1 MLICILKQNSYVV
14 CEIAFTKI
22 TYHGPVKSCF
32 WWKMFQLGNTIPT
45 PCLGSF
51 KQSINIYT
59 TEITFVGIHLILF
72 DLMSVLFFRICINYL
87 SVWEKSLC
95 LNTMLFHLSV
105 FIRFCTIRACSWHQ
119 IDGGL
124 RGFNTKHEAAYA
136 HGQLHFTVFTSA
148 LSTCKGT

>member
-1 MLICILKQNSYVV
+1 MLICILKQGSYVV

-59 TEITFVGIHLILF
+59 TEITFVDIPLILF
-72 DLMSVLFFRICINYL
+72 DLTSVIFVRICINKAL
-87 SVWEKSLC
+87 EKNHYALMLCHFIFQCLFYVFYSL
-95 LNTMLFHLSV
+95 
-105 FIRFCTIRACSWHQ
+105 I
-119 IDGGL
+119 
-124 RGFNTKHEAAYA
+124 FNCAMFSI
-136 HGQLHFTVFTSA
+136 Q
-148 LSTCKGT
+148 

>member
-1 MLICILKQNSYVV
+1 MLMCIVKQNSYVF

-72 DLMSVLFFRICINYL
+72 DLMSVIFSRICINYL
-87 SVWEKSLC
+87 TKRLRKIIMPKYYVISSFSV
-95 LNTMLFHLSV
+95 
-105 FIRFCTIRACSWHQ
+105 I
-119 IDGGL
+119 L
-124 RGFNTKHEAAYA
+124 RILYSNI
-136 HGQLHFTVFTSA
+136 
-148 LSTCKGT
+148 

>member
-1 MLICILKQNSYVV
+1 MLICIVKQNSHVV

-87 SVWEKSLC
+87 TQSVWEKSLC

-105 FIRFCTIRACSWHQ
+105 LF
-119 IDGGL
+119 
-124 RGFNTKHEAAYA
+124 Y
-136 HGQLHFTVFTSA
+136 VFYILIFDCAMFSIQWQVQ
-148 LSTCKGT
+148 

>member
-1 MLICILKQNSYVV
+1 MLICIVKQNSHVV

-59 TEITFVGIHLILF
+59 TEITFVGIHPILF
-72 DLMSVLFFRICINYL
+72 DLMTVLCFIICIKYLTQNKRFRKMIMPLYYVILFF
-87 SVWEKSLC
+87 SV
-95 LNTMLFHLSV
+95 
-105 FIRFCTIRACSWHQ
+105 
-119 IDGGL
+119 
-124 RGFNTKHEAAYA
+124 Y
-136 HGQLHFTVFTSA
+136 FTYSKV
-148 LSTCKGT
+148 